1 VPYFGD
7 VLVRDPFEVVI
18 DLVLLVILELLD
30 HGETTAIS
38 DLLLATVSDRTGSRT
53 FIVFPRSRE
62 MVFVVPILPFLAGL
76 AS

>member
-1 VPYFGD
+1 M
-7 VLVRDPFEVVI
+7 VI
-18 DLVLLVILELLD
+18 DLLLLVILELLD

-53 FIVFPRSRE
+53 FIVFPGSRE